1 MNLRTV
7 IDLLRLHFFFA
18 WPILFCS
25 GYLLAAGLYGNF
37 SWIDLGRA
45 ALIGFFGFEAGFVLN
60 DYIDRNHDR
69 KDVESHLTRY
79 WRFFG
84 TRPLPAGTITP
95 QQTLFLLLF
104 LAGITLALILTL
116 PFPNSLFVLLI
127 MIYSYSAELFYQVR
141 KRNQR
146 FPVAQ
151 LVGRTDFA
159 LFPVAGYLC
168 IGSPDLP
175 ALLYFLFFYPFALA
189 HLGVNDLADYRNDQ
203 ARGMISITV
212 LYGLPGTVY
221 WIAGF
226 SAVHACTS
234 LLFMS
239 VLGWIARIGLMTG
252 LGLLFIAN
260 RAVLRKR
267 DPAAGL
273 RVLPL
278 FHVTMLVYAISILVD
293 SVV

>member
-1 MNLRTV
+1 MTPRAV

-25 GYLLAAGLYGNF
+25 GYLLAANLSGNF

-60 DYIDRNHDR
+60 DYIDRDYDR
-69 KDVESHLTRY
+69 KDVEPRLTRY

-84 TRPLPAGTITP
+84 TRPLPEGRITSRQTLTI
-95 QQTLFLLLF
+95 LFLLV
-104 LAGITLALILTL
+104 GITIALILTL
-116 PFPNSLFVLLI
+116 PFPNSLFVLSI
-127 MIYSYSAELFYQVR
+127 MAYSYAVEIFYQIR

-146 FPVAQ
+146 FPMAQ

-168 IGSPDLP
+168 IGNPDLP

-189 HLGVNDLADYRNDQ
+189 HLGVNDLVDFRNDQ
-203 ARGMISITV
+203 ARGMFSITV
-212 LYGLPGTVY
+212 LYGIPGTVF

-226 SAVHACTS
+226 SLVHACTS

-239 VLGWIARIGLMTG
+239 VLGWIARIGLLAG
-252 LGLLFIAN
+252 LGLLLVAN
-260 RAVLRKR
+260 AGVLRKP

-278 FHVTMLVYAISILVD
+278 FHITMLVYAISILLDAVM
-293 SVV
+293 

>member
-1 MNLRTV
+1 MTPRAA

-25 GYLLAAGLYGNF
+25 GFLLAASVTGTF
-37 SWIDLGRA
+37 SWIDLLRA
-45 ALIGFFGFEAGFVLN
+45 ALIGFFGFEAGFLLN
-60 DYIDRNHDR
+60 DYVDRDYDR
-69 KDVESHLTRY
+69 KDVEPHLTRY
-79 WRFFG
+79 WRLFG
-84 TRPLPAGTITP
+84 TRPIPAGSITP
-95 QQTLFLLLF
+95 QQTLSLLLI
-104 LAGITLALILTL
+104 LVGITIALILTL
-116 PFPNSLFVLLI
+116 PFPNSFFVLTI
-127 MIYSYSAELFYQVR
+127 MAYSYGVEIFYQIR

-168 IGSPDLP
+168 VGSPDLP

-189 HLGVNDLADYRNDQ
+189 HLGVNDLVDFINDR
-203 ARGMISITV
+203 ARGMNSITV
-212 LYGLPGTVY
+212 MYGIPGTVS

-226 SAVHACTS
+226 SVVHACTT

-239 VLGWIARIGLMTG
+239 VLGWIAWAGLLAG
-252 LGLLFIAN
+252 LGLLLIAN
-260 RAVLRKR
+260 VTILRR
-267 DPAAGL
+267 RNPAAGL

-278 FHVTMLVYAISILVD
+278 FHIAMLVYAVSILVD
-293 SVV
+293 SVL